1 MPEIREF
8 LISRRAKIIPQRAG
22 LLDVGIRRVPAATRR
37 GRGPRRGEIE
47 YYSKL
52 ERGAFAEVSAS
63 MLDAIARALSSTTP
77 NLLNLTLCSA
87 EPGSPTAHV
96 LAPDDSTTRWS

>member
-1 MPEIREF
+1 
-8 LISRRAKIIPQRAG
+8 
-22 LLDVGIRRVPAATRR
+22 
-37 GRGPRRGEIE
+37 
-47 YYSKL
+47 
-52 ERGAFAEVSAS
+52 

-87 EPGSPTAHV
+87 EPGSPTAHA